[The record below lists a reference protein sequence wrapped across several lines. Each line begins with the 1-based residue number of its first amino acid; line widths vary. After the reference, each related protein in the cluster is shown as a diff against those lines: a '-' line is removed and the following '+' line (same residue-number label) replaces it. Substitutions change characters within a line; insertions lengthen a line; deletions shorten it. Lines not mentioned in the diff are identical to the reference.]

1 MAQESFI
8 CLGTNYGKH
17 FGVDAMVSGGVS
29 AEDAIGNDVALD
41 AAATL
46 QEGKF
51 TDAYASLDNG
61 GRRENRVVVDNA
73 NAGDAGRDAQHT
85 VVADLGVVGDVHL
98 VHEVIVV
105 ADARSIFSA
114 VAPGDEYVFANDVVV
129 ADHHMRFLSLLKVEG
144 LRFSADDRVLMN
156 DIARSDGGSI

>member
-1 MAQESFI
+1 
-8 CLGTNYGKH
+8 
-17 FGVDAMVSGGVS
+17 MVSGGVS

-51 TDAYASLDNG
+51 TDAHASLHNG
-61 GRRENRVVVDNA
+61 GRGENRVVVDDA

-105 ADARSIFSA
+105 ADARSSIFSA

-129 ADHHMRFLSLLKVEG
+129 ANHHMGLLALLEVEG

-156 DIARSDGGSI
+156 DIARSDGGTI